1 MEEWVLITV
10 LSYAMFQWT
19 GESVDILSIE
29 KLHQE
34 N

>member
-1 MEEWVLITV
+1 MEEWVFIIV

-19 GESVDILSIE
+19 GESVNILSIE
-29 KLHQE
+29 